1 MEIDRLTLLNQQLTV
16 EVSDTRLRLSD
27 QTALEKRVEE
37 YMGLMVILFAEIETL
52 RRRVTETER
61 ECEHVRR
68 SSLAP
73 HRIDRASLDRRK

>member
-61 ECEHVRR
+61 ECEMMETN
-68 SSLAP
+68 AK
-73 HRIDRASLDRRK
+73 A